1 MYLKFIRYIIIG
13 ITVIFLI
20 GCGGATN
27 NEDPLIENNE
37 SKNTTVAEDKN
48 DTSEDLA
55 KLEAEKLEAEK
66 LRFSKS
72 TIAFL
77 NLPENNSTTNLSQA
91 IIFIGEANTT
101 LIINKADGGEIRS
114 LFPKSAELN
123 ISVSLELGE
132 NNFTISAI
140 NEAGNTNTPLNLK
153 IERVP
158 FSLFETAFNPTD
170 FNDSNPDLNITYSQ
184 APNGDLNATLPFGET
199 TFVVPDVNNTQPLEN
214 YTTKTIATYLDQN
227 GTEIS
232 SEPVNGGDVLIIPTD
247 GRVRVDAKTT
257 PVDNADTQVSTSV
270 LGVNVG
276 AEIILDSPTVVNVTY
291 TTGTDP
297 FGNPVVI
304 PTGTISSSDQLIEYI
319 VVNGKK
325 IDINEYFYDFDLI
338 GEAFSGTT
346 LNIDIKT
353 KGNDVLENYPIL
365 DSPSD
370 FSGLN
375 LIDLGPDSAYDG
387 VITDPDNGVV
397 DAVFSYDDGTS
408 DEHYTNGVVST
419 GAHVKGTKVT
429 VSVTDRNGNIS
440 PDKILTF

>member
-1 MYLKFIRYIIIG
+1 MYLKFIRYIVIG

-101 LIINKADGGEIRS
+101 LIINKANGGEIRS

-158 FSLFETAFNPTD
+158 FSLFETAFNPSD
-170 FNDSNPDLNITYSQ
+170 FNDSNPDLNITYS
-184 APNGDLNATLPFGET
+184 ADNGDLNATLPFGET
-199 TFVVPDVNNTQPLEN
+199 AFTLSEVNNTQDLAN
-214 YTTKTIATYLDQN
+214 YTTTNTATYLDQN
-227 GTEIS
+227 GVEIS
-232 SEPVNGGDVLIIPTD
+232 SEIVNVGDVLTIPNL
-247 GRVRVDAKTT
+247 GSVRVVSTTT

-270 LGVNVG
+270 LRVNVG
-276 AEIILDSPTVVNVTY
+276 AEVIVDTDGDGEPDDTDAFPNDPTETKDTDDDGVGDNADARPLDA
-291 TTGTDP
+291 
-297 FGNPVVI
+297 
-304 PTGTISSSDQLIEYI
+304 TITEC
-319 VVNGKK
+319 
-325 IDINEYFYDFDLI
+325 
-338 GEAFSGTT
+338 
-346 LNIDIKT
+346 
-353 KGNDVLENYPIL
+353 NDVQVL
-365 DSPSD
+365 
-370 FSGLN
+370 
-375 LIDLGPDSAYDG
+375 
-387 VITDPDNGVV
+387 
-397 DAVFSYDDGTS
+397 
-408 DEHYTNGVVST
+408 T
-419 GAHVKGTKVT
+419 GINPFTGEGIYETKEEC
-429 VSVTDRNGNIS
+429 S
-440 PDKILTF
+440 